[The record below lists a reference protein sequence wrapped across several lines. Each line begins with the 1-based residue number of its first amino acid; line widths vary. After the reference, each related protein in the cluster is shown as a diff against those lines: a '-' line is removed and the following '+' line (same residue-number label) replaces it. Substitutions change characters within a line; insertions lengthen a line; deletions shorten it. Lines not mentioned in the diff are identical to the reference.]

1 MAAME
6 WITFERRG
14 SFPAFFAFQSDG
26 CLSNELAHPDE
37 VDHAVNELK
46 RQIDVAA
53 KRIKLELQRRPPL
66 FGDGDN
72 A

>member
-1 MAAME
+1 MD

-14 SFPAFFAFQSDG
+14 FFPVFFAVHSDG
-26 CLSNELAHPDE
+26 RLSSELAHPDE
-37 VDHAVNELK
+37 VDCAAKELK

-53 KRIKLELQRRPPL
+53 RRMKLELQRRVPL
-66 FGDGDN
+66 FGEDD